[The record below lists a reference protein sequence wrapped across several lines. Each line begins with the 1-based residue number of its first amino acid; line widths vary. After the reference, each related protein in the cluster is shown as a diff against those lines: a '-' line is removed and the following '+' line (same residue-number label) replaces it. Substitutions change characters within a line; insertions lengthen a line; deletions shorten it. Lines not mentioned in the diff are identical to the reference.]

1 MIPSQGFSTVSDRDE
16 PDDGARADTGLA
28 DTGLPDSGLPDSAS
42 ADTAL
47 AALVA
52 DGDREALAVLYQ
64 RHRPACYRV
73 ARQITA
79 SGALAEDAVQEAF
92 AGMWQ
97 APRSYLCARGSV
109 RNWLLALTHHKAVDL
124 VRRETAE
131 RRRMGAEADRQA
143 VAPPGDDPATAAWTQ
158 IEAAEVRAA
167 LKELPPPQR
176 QSLAL
181 AYFGGY
187 TQSQIAELT
196 GVPLGTV
203 KTRMFTGMRRMRVLL
218 ASLAA
223 MLIAAVSVAS
233 GLSGGAPAR
242 PAAGCARARTC
253 REVLLTPAGSAAPA
267 AEVIVTGRTVWLK
280 PARLPADNTARQIY
294 VLWQLAGG
302 RSPVA
307 VGAFDVGRHGGR
319 LVRIGSLAEP
329 FRGTRAF
336 AVSIE
341 PGRTIP
347 AAPSHPVARGLVR

>member
-1 MIPSQGFSTVSDRDE
+1 MAE
-16 PDDGARADTGLA
+16 
-28 DTGLPDSGLPDSAS
+28 

-47 AALVA
+47 ARLVA
-52 DGDREALAVLYQ
+52 DGDQDALAVLYQ
-64 RHRPACYRV
+64 RHGPACYRL
-73 ARQITA
+73 ARQVTA
-79 SGALAEDAVQEAF
+79 SGSLAEDAVQEAF
-92 AGMWQ
+92 AGLWQ
-97 APRSYLCARGSV
+97 KPCSYLRARGSV

-143 VAPPGDDPATAAWTQ
+143 VSPPGEDPATAAWNQ
-158 IEAAEVRAA
+158 IVAAEVRAA
-167 LKELPPPQR
+167 LRELPENQR
-176 QSLAL
+176 RSLAL

-223 MLIAAVSVAS
+223 AVIAAGAVWS
-233 GLSGGAPAR
+233 GLPGTPAR

-253 REVLLTPAGSAAPA
+253 REVRLTAAGSAAPA
-267 AEVIVTGRTVWLK
+267 AEVIVTGQTDWLR
-280 PARLPADNTARQIY
+280 PAGLPADNTARQVY
-294 VLWQLAGG
+294 VLWQVSAGHA
-302 RSPVA
+302 PVA
-307 VGAFDVGRHGGR
+307 VGAFDIGHHGRA
-319 LVRIGSLAEP
+319 LLRIGSLTEP
-329 FRGTRAF
+329 YRGTRAF

-347 AAPSHPVARGLVR
+347 AAPSHPVAQGRVPSGNFSGQG

>member
-1 MIPSQGFSTVSDRDE
+1 VITRPGFSTASDRDD
-16 PDDGARADTGLA
+16 PAPTAGRIDTA
-28 DTGLPDSGLPDSAS
+28 VAE

-47 AALVA
+47 ARMVA
-52 DGDREALAVLYQ
+52 GGDQDALAVLYQ
-64 RHRPACYRV
+64 RHGPACYRL
-73 ARQITA
+73 ARQVTA
-79 SGALAEDAVQEAF
+79 SGSLAEDAVQEAF
-92 AGMWQ
+92 AGLWQ
-97 APRSYLCARGSV
+97 KPCSYLRARGSV

-143 VAPPGDDPATAAWTQ
+143 VSPPGEDPATAAWNQ
-158 IEAAEVRAA
+158 IVAAEVRAA
-167 LKELPPPQR
+167 LRELPENQR
-176 QSLAL
+176 RSLAL

-223 MLIAAVSVAS
+223 AVIAAGAVWS
-233 GLSGGAPAR
+233 GLPGTPAR

-253 REVLLTPAGSAAPA
+253 REVRLTAAGSAAPA
-267 AEVIVTGRTVWLK
+267 AEVIVTGQTVWLR
-280 PARLPADNTARQIY
+280 PAGLPADNTARQVY
-294 VLWQLAGG
+294 VLWQVSAGHA
-302 RSPVA
+302 PVA
-307 VGAFDVGRHGGR
+307 VGAFDVGRHGR
-319 LVRIGSLAEP
+319 ALLRIGSLTEP
-329 FRGTRAF
+329 YRGTRAF

-347 AAPSHPVARGLVR
+347 AAPSHPVAQGRGPSGTFSGQG

>member
-1 MIPSQGFSTVSDRDE
+1 VIPSQGFSTVSDRDE
-16 PDDGARADTGLA
+16 QPDCARPDLAQPDTAL
-28 DTGLPDSGLPDSAS
+28 

-52 DGDREALAVLYQ
+52 DGDQDALAMLYQ
-64 RHRPACYRV
+64 RHRLACYRV
-73 ARQITA
+73 ARQITV

-92 AGMWQ
+92 AGLWQ
-97 APRSYLCARGSV
+97 GPRSYLRAKGSV

-143 VAPPGDDPATAAWTQ
+143 VAPPRDDPATAAWTQ

-167 LKELPPPQR
+167 LRELPQPQR

-187 TQSQIAELT
+187 SQRQIAELT

-223 MLIAAVSVAS
+223 VLIAAVSVGS

-242 PAAGCARARTC
+242 PSAACARLRTC
-253 REVLLTPAGSAAPA
+253 REVLLTQAGSAAPA
-267 AEVIVTGRTVWLK
+267 AAVIVTGQTVWLK
-280 PARLPADNTARQIY
+280 PARLPADNPARQIY

-307 VGAFDVGRHGGR
+307 VGAFDVGGHGGG
-319 LVRIGSLAEP
+319 LVRIGSLPEP
-329 FRGTRAF
+329 YRGTRGF

-347 AAPSHPVARGLVR
+347 AAPSHPVARGLVGSGKFSGRG